1 MVGEEPKKRSHT
13 EIYTVSLEIMV
24 DGEAKNKNKEKKSLL
39 GEIERMVQQ
48 RVCLTRLLWS

>member
-13 EIYTVSLEIMV
+13 EIYTVSLEIMT